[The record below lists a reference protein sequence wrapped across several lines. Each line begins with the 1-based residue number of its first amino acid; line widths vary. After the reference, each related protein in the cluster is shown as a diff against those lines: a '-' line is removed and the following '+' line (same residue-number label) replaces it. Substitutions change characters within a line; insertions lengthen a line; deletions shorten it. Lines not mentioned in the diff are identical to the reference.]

1 MTPRPWYRQPW
12 PWFLIAIPL
21 LGIVLSSITVA
32 TAILTAD
39 PDVPQARAPL
49 SKTSWTSTLD
59 TQEAVD
65 E

>member
-1 MTPRPWYRQPW
+1 VTPRPWYRQPW

-39 PDVPQARAPL
+39 PDVAQAHAPL
-49 SKTSWTSTLD
+49 SKTSWTSSSD